1 MNLSNFV
8 AYVKQAWK
16 NKPDTSTPL
25 SAERLT
31 HQEEGIKGNSDAIQE
46 LAAAVVSQIVN
57 NPDKIASM
65 AALYA
70 VNQKV
75 TTLDGKVGD
84 TAQLPSGTAD
94 VASAVAQL
102 YSNLKGF
109 RVYTNLSDLG
119 LLNDVTVNDILSKM
133 SQPSIGFFYVL
144 NDNIKNLPITTQ
156 ANLMILKGEG
166 PSDVIERSIW
176 TGQTYFGKYGGANK
190 VESWVLM
197 S

>member
-70 VNQKV
+70 VNQKI
-75 TTLDGKVGD
+75 GD
-84 TAQLPSGTAD
+84 TSKLPDGATDTS
-94 VASAVAQL
+94 SAIAQL
-102 YSNLKGF
+102 YSNIEDYIHIHGT
-109 RVYTNLSDLG
+109 VVATNLTLEKFKGKMLEYTHPDIPGYKFLKILGVKGNGEVG
-119 LLNDVTVNDILSKM
+119 LLGNVDSNWVYNCTDTQKTWASVTVYAL
-133 SQPSIGFFYVL
+133 Y
-144 NDNIKNLPITTQ
+144 IKNT
-156 ANLMILKGEG
+156 
-166 PSDVIERSIW
+166 
-176 TGQTYFGKYGGANK
+176 
-190 VESWVLM
+190 
-197 S
+197 

>member
-94 VASAVAQL
+94 VASAIAQL
-102 YSNLKGF
+102 YSNIASTANAKSIN
-109 RVYTNLSDLG
+109 VSSANVDTIVKTIHKSYDLNNPTVVKVTG
-119 LLNDVTVNDILSKM
+119 SGVRLVIGYNYGKSSEYGAYLLISLFSELYLMVVN
-133 SQPSIGFFYVL
+133 
-144 NDNIKNLPITTQ
+144 KNTW
-156 ANLMILKGEG
+156 
-166 PSDVIERSIW
+166 R
-176 TGQTYFGKYGGANK
+176 KYQINK
-190 VESWVLM
+190 TEETIS